1 MGLRI
6 LSFFLILGLVSCSGS
21 SDSVVKSSFSG
32 EDLFV
37 QRCASCHG
45 IDGGL
50 MSSSSPDLR
59 KSTLDAKQILEKINS
74 GGNGMPA
81 FRTII
86 ADSAEKDS
94 IVNYVLTL
102 KK

>member
-1 MGLRI
+1 MGLKK
-6 LSFFLILGLVSCSGS
+6 LLVCLCLGLVSCSESGDLKEES
-21 SDSVVKSSFSG
+21 GLSG
-32 EDLFV
+32 EDLFL

-45 IDGGL
+45 SDGGL
-50 MSSSSPDLR
+50 MGSSSPDLR
-59 KSTLDAKQILEKINS
+59 KSILSAEQILLKINS

-81 FRTII
+81 FRAII

-94 IVNYVLTL
+94 IVSYVLKL